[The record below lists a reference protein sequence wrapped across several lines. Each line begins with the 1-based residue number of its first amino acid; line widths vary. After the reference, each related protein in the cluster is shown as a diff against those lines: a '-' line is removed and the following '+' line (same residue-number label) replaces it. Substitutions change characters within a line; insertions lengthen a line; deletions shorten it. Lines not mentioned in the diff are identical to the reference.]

1 VLSLAKLAAGG
12 QRYYLEQA
20 RGRVHHRDSVASG
33 VEDFYLAG
41 PEAAGRWVGAV
52 AAQLGLAGEVVAE
65 EGLHRALSW
74 CDPVSGEELE
84 GPVRRA
90 RVPGFDLMFS
100 TVRHAQQ
107 DAVSEAL
114 RYLAIIGAQRK
125 WRHAYNWSSALV
137 AFRIHFGDRIP
148 DSAI

>member
-1 VLSLAKLAAGG
+1 
-12 QRYYLEQA
+12 
-20 RGRVHHRDSVASG
+20 VHHRDSVASG
-33 VEDFYLAG
+33 VEASYLAG

-52 AAQLGLAGEVVAE
+52 AEQLGLAGEVVAE

-100 TVRHAQQ
+100 TPKSASILFGIGDARVQSAVRHAQQ